1 MALDELTREFPI
13 ESHEGLDR
21 MERRPT
27 DLERRRK
34 ALFAGAYKLQDGL
47 LDMLDPERLDP
58 LRPGEA
64 KAAYMNFAWRRS
76 CER

>member
-13 ESHEGLDR
+13 ESQEGLDR
-21 MERRPT
+21 MERCPT
-27 DLERRRK
+27 DLEQRRK
-34 ALFAGAYKLQDGL
+34 ASFAGAYKRQDSL
-47 LDMLDPERLDP
+47 PVMLDPERLDP
-58 LRPGEA
+58 LRLGKA